1 MSILGI
7 LLIGAVAIAGVV
19 IIMYNVLVKFRINVE
34 EAWSGIDTQLKRRY
48 DLIPNIVETVKGY
61 AKHEKETLQEVM
73 EARSKATQIQIDASN
88 VTPEQ
93 MTAFSGAQS
102 GLSGALGKLLAVA
115 ENYPDLKANQNF
127 LQLQEELA
135 NTEDA
140 IQSARRFYNATVRDY
155 NTKVE
160 TVPSNIVANLFSF
173 TKREFFEIAET
184 ERENVKVA
192 F

>member
-1 MSILGI
+1 MSILTILFVAAIGI
-7 LLIGAVAIAGVV
+7 VGAAIA
-19 IIMYNVLVKFRINVE
+19 IYNTLVKLRINVN

-61 AKHEKETLQEVM
+61 AKHEQETLTGVM
-73 EARSKATQIQIDASN
+73 EARAKATAMNIDASN

-93 MTAFSGAQS
+93 MAAFSGAQT

-160 TVPSNIVANLFSF
+160 TVPSNIVANFF
-173 TKREFFEIAET
+173 KFVKREFFEIAEG
-184 ERENVKVA
+184 ERENVKVQ